1 MTPLTNSI
9 PTKGDTAMDTTVPSV
24 SPDTQAFAQDRSAG
38 PRETASRI
46 RRSARDVLG
55 GHSGGMSHRL
65 LLTLAVITVL
75 TVSFALYAAT
85 ACLSMAGYLAFADAP
100 WVSATAT
107 TLLAALMLA
116 LALPLAVSVCRL
128 ACLMAAPDGEVSRG
142 MAVSV
147 PTPSLTELFYPFT
160 SLRAYGRTMAVGME
174 SLAFLVLGLGIPLL
188 AGRMV
193 WLWVLTDVRAV
204 WLRALVIVGLILLGL
219 GWAFG
224 ILLLSGRR
232 MGFAYFVFVHE
243 ELSLGDANRCY
254 CSHRRPLL
262 SALCLRL
269 WLLGLYGLSFAAI
282 CVPFVWHFIPLGF
295 CCAAVYGRDLTPKN
309 P

>member
-1 MTPLTNSI
+1 MTPVTNSI
-9 PTKGDTAMDTTVPSV
+9 PTKGDTAMDTTIPSV
-24 SPDTQAFAQDRSAG
+24 SPDTQASSQDRPVG

-46 RRSARDVLG
+46 RSSARDVLG

-85 ACLSMAGYLAFADAP
+85 ACLSMAGYLALADAP

-107 TLLAALMLA
+107 TLFAALMLA

-128 ACLMAAPDGEVSRG
+128 ACLMAAPDGEVIRG

-193 WLWVLTDVRAV
+193 WLWFLTDVRAV
-204 WLRALVIVGLILLGL
+204 WLRALVIAGLILLGL

-254 CSHRRPLL
+254 RSHRRPLL
-262 SALCLRL
+262 PALCLRL
-269 WLLGLYGLSFAAI
+269 WLFGLYGLSFLAI
-282 CVPFVWHFIPLGF
+282 CVPFVWHSVPLGF